1 MKSST
6 SHSHSPNVTAPG
18 DLSGYQQWTSSLAR
32 LLEAARQELENDQ
45 CAARALIVEAAAMLR
60 AEVDRSGDP
69 GGIGPS
75 GLAGW
80 QRQRIRTYIEENL
93 DQRIHVRRLSEIVRR
108 SPAHFSRAFKRSF
121 GAPPH
126 AYIVRRRLER
136 AIHLMLDSDASLSE
150 IALTCGFTDQSHLSN
165 LFRQHIGISPA
176 SWRQSRRQAN
186 PVPATAT
193 ATATESFSFPL
204 LRTMAKDGYLG
215 GRP

>member
-1 MKSST
+1 MKSSA

-60 AEVDRSGDP
+60 AEVDRSGDS

-136 AIHLMLDSDASLSE
+136 AIHLMLDSDTSLSE
-150 IALTCGFTDQSHLSN
+150 IALTCGFTDQSHLCN
-165 LFRQHIGISPA
+165 LFRQHIGVSPA

-193 ATATESFSFPL
+193 ATESFSFPL
-204 LRTMAKDGYLG
+204 LRTIAKDGYLG

>member
-136 AIHLMLDSDASLSE
+136 AIHLMLDSDTSLSE

-165 LFRQHIGISPA
+165 LFRQHIGVSPA

-193 ATATESFSFPL
+193 ATESFSFPL
-204 LRTMAKDGYLG
+204 LRTIAKDGYLG

>member
-1 MKSST
+1 MKSSP
-6 SHSHSPNVTAPG
+6 SNSHSPNVTVPG
-18 DLSGYQQWTSSLAR
+18 DLSGYQQWTSSVAR

-60 AEVDRSGDP
+60 AEVDRSGDSN
-69 GGIGPS
+69 GIGPS

-93 DQRIHVRRLSEIVRR
+93 DQRIHVGRLSQIVRR

-136 AIHLMLDSDASLSE
+136 AIRLMLDSDASLSE

-165 LFRQHIGISPA
+165 LFRQHIGVSPA
-176 SWRQSRRQAN
+176 SWRKSRREAN
-186 PVPATAT
+186 PDPATAT
-193 ATATESFSFPL
+193 GSFSFPL
-204 LRTMAKDGYLG
+204 RTIAKNGYLG